1 MILADKIENSEKYFK
16 HVKLLKSFLLTL
28 HAKSNDPKINGGF
41 YEENSKTLLGWK
53 KNTRLNSC
61 GSMFALQ
68 AIYWINNYEKITLS
82 DTASFL
88 Y

>member
-1 MILADKIENSEKYFK
+1 MDRGHEEEPLAIMAYEAEYFCT
-16 HVKLLKSFLLTL
+16 V
-28 HAKSNDPKINGGF
+28 DNGGF

-53 KNTRLNSC
+53 KNTRLNSW

-82 DTASFL
+82 DTLSFL